1 MIKRLKIYVQNPQ
14 YLSVGLVFSILGI
27 LIAFWVTRLPY
38 IKNTLN
44 LTDGELGLSLFF
56 IVAMMFTSRMINRW
70 GEGKATLF
78 STFLLA
84 ASFILPFVVPSFVL
98 LCIALFLVGAMM
110 GVMDVSMNALA
121 GHFEKKHETIIMS
134 TCHGFFSLGAMLGA
148 STGSIFIGM
157 GISPI
162 SQMLTS
168 IAVIVLL
175 LFGFTYKQLKGE
187 KSMITTT
194 DELRFEIPKKPV
206 IGLAIIGFCIMVCEG
221 AVTDWSTVY
230 LQDFLFS
237 DPFLVGFGYAGFSL
251 FMTIGRFNGDY
262 IISLFSETGIML
274 YGSIISL
281 FGIILVLLAN
291 TYLAIV
297 GFSLIGIGYSNIVPI
312 VFSRAAKI
320 KGMSPSKGIAAV
332 ASVGYVGF
340 LIGPVII
347 GFLSEKY
354 GLNLAFGLMLILTST
369 ALVFIKKST
378 QNE

>member
-14 YLSVGLVFSILGI
+14 YLSVGLIFSIMGI

-38 IKNTLN
+38 IKNTLL
-44 LTDGELGLSLFF
+44 LTDGELGISLFF
-56 IVAMMFTSRMINRW
+56 VSLGAIVAMIFTSRVINRW

-78 STFLLA
+78 STLLLA
-84 ASFILPFVVPSFVL
+84 ASFILPFIVADFVS
-98 LCIALFLVGAMM
+98 LCIALFIVGAMM

-134 TCHGFFSLGAMLGA
+134 TCHGFFSLGAMIGA

-157 GISPI
+157 EISPI

-175 LFGFTYKQLKGE
+175 LFGFTYKQLKCE
-187 KSMITTT
+187 KSMATSS
-194 DELRFEIPKKPV
+194 DEPTFEIPKKPV

-230 LQDFLFS
+230 LQDFLLS

-262 IISLFSETGIML
+262 IISLFRETRIML
-274 YGSIISL
+274 YGSVISL
-281 FGIILVLLAN
+281 FGVILVLLAN

-297 GFSLIGIGYSNIVPI
+297 GFSL
-312 VFSRAAKI
+312 
-320 KGMSPSKGIAAV
+320 MSPSKGIAAV

-369 ALVFIKKST
+369 ALFFIKRLT
-378 QNE
+378 QNG